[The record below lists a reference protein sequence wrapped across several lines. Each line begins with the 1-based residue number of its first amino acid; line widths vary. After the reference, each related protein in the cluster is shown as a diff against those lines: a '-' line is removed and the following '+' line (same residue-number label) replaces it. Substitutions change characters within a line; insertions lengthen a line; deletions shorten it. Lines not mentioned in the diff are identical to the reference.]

1 MKIKSKKIK
10 SKMSSNK
17 LLFIFLIIY
26 LTGAMNLS
34 HAQTQRAIDQPMR
47 TRQVHLDF
55 HTSEQIPG
63 IGARF
68 DKKQWQE
75 ALEAGNVNHIN
86 IFAKGHHSMAYYPTK
101 IGTMHPNLDFDL
113 MGAQI
118 EACHEIDVKCPLYF
132 TVGWSSNE
140 AEAHPEWCMR
150 DQDGSIRTINLD
162 QFADPEEARPHYSWK
177 CMCPASSGPYHQY
190 ILKQVEEICQNY
202 DVDGFWFDIYHIK
215 ETCYCQY
222 CLERMKKEGVDLEDE
237 QAVSKSMN
245 LAFKDHM
252 KQLRELVA
260 KHHPEATVYFNATTR
275 LEDKQIFKQRLYDMN
290 THQDLEDLPT
300 TWGGYDKLP
309 LDAKYHL
316 GQGVPVTGMSGKF
329 HKAWGEFG
337 GFKHPDAIKYEAAAM
352 ISFGASCNFG
362 DQLHPSGEMD
372 IETYRNIGEAYQY
385 VEKIKDYGPG
395 GIPVSKL
402 GMWLTL
408 DEVADHGV
416 VRMLLE
422 MHYDF
427 LPANLDNLDQLKLLI
442 IPSRNCLDEREAR
455 AINDWVTDGG
465 KLIVF
470 RDGALNADGDE
481 FVIKVGADY
490 KESSPYHF
498 DYTVVEPMVSTNL
511 VSTPFLN
518 YEAGLRV
525 EPREAEVLAW
535 IREPYFNR
543 TYDHYSSHRETPY
556 QLENSSYPAVIK
568 HGNVIYFAHHLDKL
582 YYQHAVR
589 LHRELV
595 KNAIDRLYQNQMLT
609 VKNLPSSGRVSLL
622 HQEDKSRY
630 IAHLLYSPALQRGE
644 VQVIEDFLPVPG
656 VEILVDVPEKI
667 TKVYQV
673 PGKKTLTYNR
683 SGGAIKIK
691 LPDFTMHTGIVLE
704 Y

>member
-1 MKIKSKKIK
+1 MKRVNFSKVMSIKIIL
-10 SKMSSNK
+10 MMH
-17 LLFIFLIIY
+17 FLPGI
-26 LTGAMNLS
+26 LS
-34 HAQTQRAIDQPMR
+34 AQSQRNIDQPMP

-55 HTSEQIPG
+55 HTSELIPE

-68 DKKQWQE
+68 DKEQWQE
-75 ALEAGNVNHIN
+75 ALKVGRINHIN
-86 IFAKGHHSMAYYPTK
+86 IFAKGHHSMSYYPTK
-101 IGTMHPNLDFDL
+101 IGTMHPHLDFDL

-118 EACHEIDVKCPLYF
+118 EACHEIGVKCPLYF
-132 TVGWSSNE
+132 TVGWSANE

-150 DQDGSIRTINLD
+150 DQDGSIRTLNLD
-162 QFADPEEARPHYSWK
+162 QFAEPQEVRPHYSWK
-177 CMCPASSGPYHQY
+177 CMCSASSGPYHQY
-190 ILKQVEEICQNY
+190 ILQQVEEICRNY
-202 DVDGFWFDIYHIK
+202 KVDGFWFDIYHIK
-215 ETCYCQY
+215 ETCYCQN

-237 QAVSKSMN
+237 EAVSTSMT
-245 LAFKDHM
+245 LAIKDHM

-260 KHHPEATVYFNATTR
+260 GYFPEATVYFNATTR

-372 IETYRNIGEAYQY
+372 METYRNIGEAYQY
-385 VEKIKDYGPG
+385 VEQIEDYGPG
-395 GIPVSKL
+395 GIPVSRL

-408 DEVADHGV
+408 DEAADHGV

-427 LPANLDNLDQLKLLI
+427 IPANMDNLNQLELLI
-442 IPSRNCLDEREAR
+442 IPSRNCLDDEEAQ
-455 AINDWVTDGG
+455 AINEWVAGG
-465 KLIVF
+465 GRLIVF
-470 RDGALNADGDE
+470 RDGALNQEKNE
-481 FVIKVGADY
+481 FILNIGADFA
-490 KESSPYHF
+490 EISPYHF
-498 DYTVVEPMVSTNL
+498 DYTVAEPEIGENL

-518 YEAGLRV
+518 YEAGLRIT
-525 EPREAEVLAW
+525 PQAAEALAW

-543 TYDHYSSHRETPY
+543 TYGHYSSHRETPY
-556 QLENSSYPAVIK
+556 QLENSSYPAVIQ

-582 YYQHAVR
+582 YYEHAVR
-589 LHRELV
+589 LHRELM
-595 KNAIDRLYQNQMLT
+595 KNAIDRLYQNPMLK
-609 VKNLPSSGRVSLL
+609 VNNLPSAGRVSLL
-622 HQEDKSRY
+622 HQQHKARY
-630 IAHLLYSPALQRGE
+630 VAHLLYSPALQRGE

-656 VEILVDVPEKI
+656 VEIEVAVPEKV
-667 TKVYQV
+667 TRVYQV
-673 PGKKTLTYNR
+673 PGGEELKFSRVGKL
-683 SGGAIKIK
+683 IKIEV
-691 LPDFTMHTGIVLE
+691 PEFTMHSGVVLE
-704 Y
+704 YQ